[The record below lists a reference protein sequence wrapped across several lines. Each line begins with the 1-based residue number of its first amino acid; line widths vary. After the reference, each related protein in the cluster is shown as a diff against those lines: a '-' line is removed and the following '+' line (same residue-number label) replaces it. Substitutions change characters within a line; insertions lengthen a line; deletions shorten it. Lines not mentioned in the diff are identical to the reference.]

1 MRTILRAYLAEL
13 HAVSNS
19 KNQLRSL
26 FFQPNSF
33 SFSNSTKDLLK
44 KKWSGPK
51 SMDLVEYLK
60 WCSTTLEEKLP
71 ATITN

>member
-13 HAVSNS
+13 HAVSDS

-44 KKWSGPK
+44 KKWSGPQIHGFGGVPQ
-51 SMDLVEYLK
+51 MVFHNIRGE
-60 WCSTTLEEKLP
+60 
-71 ATITN
+71 ITRHYH